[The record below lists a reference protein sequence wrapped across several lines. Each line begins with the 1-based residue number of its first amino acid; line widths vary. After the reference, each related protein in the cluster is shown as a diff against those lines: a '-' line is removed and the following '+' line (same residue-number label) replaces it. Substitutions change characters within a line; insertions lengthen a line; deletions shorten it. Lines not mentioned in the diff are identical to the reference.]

1 MQKICISKDWLLK
14 TEFDN
19 EYKKVDLPNDY
30 VITAGRSANAVGGGF
45 NGYFNSCTANYV
57 KFVKDFEAN
66 KHYILDIDG
75 AYMVSEVTFNGD
87 LLSIHPHGYTPYLV
101 DLTDYVVPGVTN
113 KIKIF
118 TNPLQPSTR
127 WYAGGG
133 IYRDV
138 FLWTGGKVRVEP
150 WDVFITTPEADE
162 KQAVV
167 QVKYDI
173 SADISGAA
181 TVKSV
186 ICDADDNVVGENT
199 VNIQVEEENKAV
211 LNVEIRV
218 DNPNLWNLDTPY
230 LYTLKTE
237 ISYKNEVTDRAETQ
251 FGIRTLVCNAKDGL
265 LINGKFVKMRGG
277 CIHHDHGALGA
288 VALPKAEERKI
299 KKLKEAGFNA
309 IRTAHYPP
317 SLALLEVCDREG
329 VLVMDEAF
337 DMWNCRKNA
346 NDYHLFFKDWY
357 AKDIQSMVCRDRNHP
372 SVISYSIGNEIVE
385 RSGFSDGAKWANIL
399 SEEIRKYDTTR
410 YVTSGV
416 CGVVAPIENIDPE
429 DYVQNIVRKRLP
441 ASPEFEHGGY
451 KFAEITRG
459 FMEPLDIMGYNYL
472 YGRYEQDAKDMPE
485 RVVWGSETHSV
496 NFYDDWQ
503 LTKKMNNVLGNFT
516 WTAID
521 NLGEAGTGCSWWE
534 RERANIP
541 AKFIQD
547 YPWRSCFQGDL
558 DLCAFRLPRSYYREA
573 VWLSDRP
580 IKIFTTHPE
589 HYGEGFGGT
598 YWHWFDVYP
607 TWTFDEIYI
616 GKPVKCDV
624 YTEADCVEWILN
636 GKSLGMTVPEKA
648 VATLDIPYEK
658 GTLTAIAYKGNKEIS
673 RDTLVTTGTPAH
685 IYVTAEQTEF
695 LADYRDLAYFDI
707 QLTDNQGN
715 PIATGDA
722 ELTCLVENGELLAF
736 FSGDPKNE
744 DLYGSDKCHAF
755 MGKALVVVRANE
767 PGTVNVTVYG
777 ENLASGNAKT
787 IAK

>member
-1 MQKICISKDWLLK
+1 MQKTCISKDWLLK
-14 TEFDN
+14 TEFDS
-19 EYKKVDLPNDY
+19 EYKKIDLPNDY
-30 VITAGRSANAVGGGF
+30 VITAGRSANAAGSGS
-45 NGYFNSCTANYV
+45 NGYFNSCTAAYI
-57 KFVKDFEAN
+57 KYLKDLEAD

-75 AYMVSEVTFNGD
+75 AYMVSEVTFNDD
-87 LLSIHPHGYTPYLV
+87 LISIHPHGYTPYLV
-101 DLTDYVVPGVTN
+101 DLTDRILPGITN

-118 TNPLQPSTR
+118 TNPMQPSTR

-150 WDVFITTPEADE
+150 WDTFITTPEADE

-167 QVKYDI
+167 QVKYEI
-173 SADISGAA
+173 SSDVSGAA

-186 ICDADDNVVGENT
+186 ICDANGNAVGENA
-199 VNIQVEEENKAV
+199 VNIQVEEESKAV

-218 DNPNLWNLDTPY
+218 NNPNLWNLDTPY

-237 ISYKNEVTDRAETQ
+237 ISYKNEVTDTAETK

-265 LINGKFVKMRGG
+265 LINGKFTKMRGG
-277 CIHHDHGALGA
+277 CIHHDHGAVG
-288 VALPKAEERKI
+288 VAAFPKAEERKI
-299 KKLKEAGFNA
+299 KKLKETGFNA

-329 VLVMDEAF
+329 ILVMDEAF
-337 DMWNCRKNA
+337 DMWNCKKSA

-357 AKDIQSMVCRDRNHP
+357 ARDIKSMVCRDRNHP
-372 SVISYSIGNEIVE
+372 SVISYSIGNEIIE
-385 RSGFSDGAKWANIL
+385 RDCSSDGAKWANIL
-399 SEEIRKYDTTR
+399 AKEVRKHDATR

-416 CGVVAPIENIDPE
+416 CGVTARIEEVDPE
-429 DYVQNIVRKRLP
+429 DYVTEHLRKHIAENKP
-441 ASPEFEHGGY
+441 MEHGG
-451 KFAEITRG
+451 KNFAKVTEKY
-459 FMEPLDIMGYNYL
+459 MEPLDIMGYNYL
-472 YGRYEQDAKDMPE
+472 FGRYEQDTKTYPD
-485 RVVWGSETHSV
+485 RVMWGSETHTLD
-496 NFYDDWQ
+496 FYADWQ

-521 NLGEAGTGCSWWE
+521 NLGEVGTGASRWARNE
-534 RERANIP
+534 EFGVAFVKN
-541 AKFIQD
+541 

-558 DLCAFRLPRSYYREA
+558 DLCAFRMPRSYYREA
-573 VWLSDRP
+573 IWLSDKP

-589 HYGEGFGGT
+589 HYGEGFSGT
-598 YWHWFDVYP
+598 HWHWFDVYP
-607 TWTFDEIYI
+607 TWTFDDIYI
-616 GKPVKCDV
+616 GKPVKCEV
-624 YTEADCVEWILN
+624 YTEADCIEWVLN

-648 VATLDIPYEK
+648 IATLDIPYEK

-673 RDTLVTTGTPAH
+673 RDTLITTGATAQIH
-685 IYVTAEQTEF
+685 VTAEQTEF

-715 PIATGDA
+715 SIATGDN
-722 ELTCLVENGELLAF
+722 ELTCKVGNGELLAF

-744 DLYGSDKCHAF
+744 DLYGSDTCHAF
-755 MGKALVVVRANE
+755 MGKALAVVRTST

-777 ENLASGNAKT
+777 KNLASGNAKT
-787 IAK
+787 TAIE

>member
-1 MQKICISKDWLLK
+1 MEKLCISKDWLLK
-14 TEFDN
+14 TEHDS
-19 EYKKVDLPNDY
+19 EYKNTDLPNDY
-30 VITAGRSANAVGGGF
+30 VVTAGRSATAEGYGS
-45 NGYFNSCTANYV
+45 NGYFNSCTANYI
-57 KFVKDFEAN
+57 KYLTNLEAD

-75 AYMVSEVTFNGD
+75 AYMISEVTFNDD
-87 LLSIHPHGYTPYLV
+87 LLAIHPHGYTPYLV
-101 DLTDYVVPGVTN
+101 DLTDYVVPGITN

-118 TNPLQPSTR
+118 TNPMQTSTR

-150 WDVFITTPEADE
+150 WDIFVTTPEADE

-167 QVKYDI
+167 QVRYEI

-186 ICDADDNVVGENT
+186 VCDTEGNAVGENA

-237 ISYKNEVTDRAETQ
+237 ISYKNEITDTAETK
-251 FGIRTLVCNAKDGL
+251 FGIRTLVCNAEDGL

-337 DMWNCRKNA
+337 DMWNCQKKA

-357 AKDIQSMVCRDRNHP
+357 ARDIQSMVCRDRNHP

-385 RSGFSDGAKWANIL
+385 RDCSSDGAKWASIL

-410 YVTSGV
+410 YVTSGICYV
-416 CGVVAPIENIDPE
+416 YDRIDPTDPE
-429 DYVQNIVRKRLP
+429 DYIEGVVRKRHP
-441 ASPEFEHGGY
+441 ANEDGPGVQFG
-451 KFAEITRG
+451 KITEK
-459 FMEPLDIMGYNYL
+459 FMEPLDIVGYNYL
-472 YGRYEQDAKDMPE
+472 FSRYEKDRKAYE
-485 RVVWGSETHSV
+485 NRVVWGSETHTLD
-496 NFYDDWQ
+496 FYADWQ
-503 LTKKMNNVLGNFT
+503 LTKNMNNVLGNFT

-521 NLGEAGTGCSWWE
+521 NLGEAGTGRSAWE
-534 RERANIP
+534 RDEHIKGITV
-541 AKFIQD
+541 AK

-558 DLCAFRLPRSYYREA
+558 DLCAFRMPRSYFREA
-573 VWLSDRP
+573 IWLSDRP

-589 HYGEGFGGT
+589 HYGEGFSGT
-598 YWHWFDVYP
+598 YWHWHDVYP
-607 TWTFDEIYI
+607 TWTFDDIYI
-616 GKPVKCDV
+616 GKPVKCEV

-636 GKSLGMTVPEKA
+636 GNSLGMTVPEKA
-648 VATLDIPYEK
+648 IATMDIPYEK
-658 GTLTAIAYKGNKEIS
+658 GTLTAVAYKGNKEIS
-673 RDTLVTTGTPAH
+673 RDTLTTTGVPAH

-695 LADYRDLAYFDI
+695 SADNRDLAYFDI
-707 QLTDNQGN
+707 QITDNQGN
-715 PIATGDA
+715 PIANGDA

-755 MGKALVVVRANE
+755 MGKALAVVRANKE
-767 PGTVNVTVYG
+767 ATVSVTVYG

-787 IAK
+787 IAN

>member
-1 MQKICISKDWLLK
+1 MEKFCISKDWLLK
-14 TEFDN
+14 TERDSD
-19 EYKKVDLPNDY
+19 YKKVDLPNDY
-30 VITAGRSANAVGGGF
+30 VITAGRSEHAAGGGSDGF
-45 NGYFNSCTANYV
+45 FNSGVANYI
-57 KFVKDFEAN
+57 KYLKDLEAG

-75 AYMVSEVTFNGD
+75 AYMVSEVTFNDD

-101 DLTDYVVPGVTN
+101 DLTDYIVPDVTN

-118 TNPLQPSTR
+118 TNPMQPSTR

-150 WDVFITTPEADE
+150 WDTFITTPEADE

-167 QVKYDI
+167 QIKYEI
-173 SADISGAA
+173 SSDVAGAA
-181 TVKSV
+181 SVKSV
-186 ICDADDNVVGENT
+186 ICDADGNAVGENA
-199 VNIQVEEENKAV
+199 VNIQVEQENKAV

-237 ISYKNEVTDRAETQ
+237 ISYKNEVTDTAETK
-251 FGIRTLVCNAKDGL
+251 FGIRTLVCNSKDGL
-265 LINGKFVKMRGG
+265 LINGKFTKLRGG

-329 VLVMDEAF
+329 ILVMDEAF
-337 DMWNCRKNA
+337 DMWNCQKKA
-346 NDYHLFFKDWY
+346 NDYHLFFRDWY
-357 AKDIQSMVCRDRNHP
+357 ARDIKSMVCRDRNHP

-385 RSGFSDGAKWANIL
+385 RDCSSDGAKWANIL

-410 YVTSGV
+410 YVTSGICYV
-416 CGVVAPIENIDPE
+416 YDRIDPSDPE
-429 DYVQNIVRKRLP
+429 DYVEGFVRQRHP
-441 ASPEFEHGGY
+441 AIEKGKPGVQFDT
-451 KFAEITRG
+451 ITEK
-459 FMEPLDIMGYNYL
+459 FMEPLDIVGYNYL
-472 YGRYEQDAKDMPE
+472 FSHYEKDSKKYE
-485 RVVWGSETHSV
+485 NRVIWGSETHTLD
-496 NFYDDWQ
+496 FYADWQ
-503 LTKKMNNVLGNFT
+503 LTKSMNNVLGNFT

-521 NLGEAGTGCSWWE
+521 NLGEAGTGRSAWE
-534 RERANIP
+534 RDEHIKGINVAN
-541 AKFIQD
+541 

-558 DLCAFRLPRSYYREA
+558 DLCAFRMPRSYYREA
-573 VWLSDRP
+573 IWLSGKP

-589 HYGEGFGGT
+589 HYGEGFSGT

-616 GKPVKCDV
+616 GKPVKCEV
-624 YTEADCVEWILN
+624 YTEADCIEWILN
-636 GKSLGMTVPEKA
+636 GNSLGMTVPEKA
-648 VATLDIPYEK
+648 IATIDIPYEK
-658 GTLTAIAYKGNKEIS
+658 GTLIAIAYKGTKEIS
-673 RDTLVTTGTPAH
+673 RDTLVTTGAPAH
-685 IYVTAEQTEF
+685 IHVMAEQAEF
-695 LADYRDLAYFDI
+695 WADNRDLAYFDI

-715 PIATGDA
+715 PIATGDN
-722 ELTCLVENGELLAF
+722 ELTCVVENGELLAF
-736 FSGDPKNE
+736 FSGDPQNE
-744 DLYGSDKCHAF
+744 DLYGSNKCHAF
-755 MGKALVVVRANE
+755 MGKALAVVRTNNTG
-767 PGTVNVTVYG
+767 PVVVTVYG
-777 ENLASGNAKT
+777 EDLASGNTKI